1 MATVAFIAWIVR
13 GPYGRAITA
22 MRDEE
27 LAFTALGRNAMSMKI
42 ALFAIGCGIAGIAGG
57 LYAFYFQYL
66 SPEQFDVLQSAAIL
80 TMVVLGGMGTTWG
93 PVVGAAL
100 LLAVPQAIT
109 FLDLPPSIMAPMQ
122 GIIFTGLVLLF
133 LFLRPAGLIGASG
146 RGEMPA
152 ALAVHDHSGEG
163 GMTEILRLSGVCK
176 AFGGIVV
183 ADDVNL
189 SIEAG
194 EILGLIGP
202 NGAGKTSLFN
212 LISGVVRP
220 DAGQIVLQG
229 EPIDR
234 MKLYRRARAGI
245 ARTWQNMLLFA
256 SMSVMEN
263 LLIAPRHYPGESV
276 LRLAFGRAEIRRT
289 EAELRARGQAILA
302 RMELTQAA
310 DSMVID
316 LPFGHQKL
324 VGLARTL
331 MNDGALLLLDEPMA
345 GVEGAAYET
354 MQRIVR
360 EEAAAGRAVCVVE
373 HNVSFIKD
381 LCTRAVFMAQGRILQ
396 TGSVDELLASKVLTD
411 LYFGV

>member
-1 MATVAFIAWIVR
+1 
-13 GPYGRAITA
+13 
-22 MRDEE
+22 
-27 LAFTALGRNAMSMKI
+27 
-42 ALFAIGCGIAGIAGG
+42 
-57 LYAFYFQYL
+57 
-66 SPEQFDVLQSAAIL
+66 
-80 TMVVLGGMGTTWG
+80 
-93 PVVGAAL
+93 
-100 LLAVPQAIT
+100 
-109 FLDLPPSIMAPMQ
+109 
-122 GIIFTGLVLLF
+122 
-133 LFLRPAGLIGASG
+133 
-146 RGEMPA
+146 
-152 ALAVHDHSGEG
+152 
-163 GMTEILRLSGVCK
+163 MTEILRLSGVCK

-183 ADDVNL
+183 ADDVSL
-189 SIEAG
+189 SIGAG

-220 DAGQIVLQG
+220 DAGRIMLHG
-229 EPIDR
+229 DPIDR

-245 ARTWQNMLLFA
+245 ARTWQNMLLFT

-263 LLIAPRHYPGESV
+263 LLIAPRHYPGESA
-276 LRLAFGRAEIRRT
+276 LRLAFGRPEIRRT
-289 EAELRARGQAILA
+289 EVELRARAQAILA
-302 RMELTQAA
+302 RMALTQAA
-310 DSMVID
+310 DSLVTD

-360 EEAAAGRAVCVVE
+360 EEAASGRAVCVVE